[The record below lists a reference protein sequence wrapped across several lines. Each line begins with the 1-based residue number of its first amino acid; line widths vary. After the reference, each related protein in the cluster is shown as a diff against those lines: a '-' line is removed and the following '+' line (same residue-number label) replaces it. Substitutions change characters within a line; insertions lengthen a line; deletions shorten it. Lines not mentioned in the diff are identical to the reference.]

1 MFNDHGML
9 FLETYMDLEAR
20 GLVELETKSIKKNI
34 QVRRNERED
43 DLSPPWEVQG
53 KFMELMKNNL
63 IILTGRDW
71 IVSYRVCFQG
81 GININRSIDQL
92 IIWL

>member
-1 MFNDHGML
+1 MINDRGML
-9 FLETYMDLEAR
+9 ILETYMDLEAR

-53 KFMELMKNNL
+53 KVHGVNEEQSDHPH
-63 IILTGRDW
+63 R
-71 IVSYRVCFQG
+71 
-81 GININRSIDQL
+81 
-92 IIWL
+92 